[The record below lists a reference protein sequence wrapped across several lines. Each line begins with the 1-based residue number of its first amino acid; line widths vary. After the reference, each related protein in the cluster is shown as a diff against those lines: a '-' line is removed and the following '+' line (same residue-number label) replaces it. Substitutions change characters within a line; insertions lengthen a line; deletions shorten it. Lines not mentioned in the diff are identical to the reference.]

1 MSPPLGKVVILGGS
15 GFVGSALR
23 ETLPDAVLLRSR
35 TRGPGGYDVA
45 SGWMDAGPLRGADA
59 VVNLAGSPIAVRWT
73 RAARGEIRSSR
84 IGATEL
90 LVSTLARAGVAPR
103 VVVSM
108 SGANRYAAH
117 PDAPLDESA
126 PLDDSSFLGGVCRDW
141 EAPLARLSPATRAV
155 ILRTGVVIGPG
166 GALAKLAPLFR
177 LGLGGR
183 LGHGRQWMPWI
194 DLRDLA
200 ALIRLCLSPTGP
212 SGVVNATHPSPVT
225 NRTFTAAVARAVRR
239 PAFFPVPAWA
249 LRLAY
254 GQMAQEALLDSRR
267 VVPGAALA
275 AGFGFGNGLDASLAA
290 ALAGICPLGRG
301 LPGRR
306 TSV

>member
-35 TRGPGGYDVA
+35 TRAAGGYDVDA
-45 SGWMDAGPLRGADA
+45 GWMDAETLRGADA

-73 RAARGEIRSSR
+73 KSARHGIRSSR
-84 IGATEL
+84 VGTTEL
-90 LVSTLARAGVAPR
+90 LVATLARAGVSPR

-141 EAPLARLSPATRAV
+141 EAPLARLSPSTRAV

-166 GALAKLAPLFR
+166 GALAKLAPVFR

-183 LGHGRQWMPWI
+183 LGDGRQWMPWI

-200 ALIRLCLSPTGP
+200 ALIGFCLSAAGP
-212 SGVVNATHPSPVT
+212 SGVVNAVHPSPVT

-239 PAFFPVPAWA
+239 PAFLPVPAWA

-254 GQMAQEALLDSRR
+254 GQMAREALLDSRR

-275 AGFGFGNGLDASLAA
+275 AGFRFETGIDVSLRGALDGIAPPWRSL
-290 ALAGICPLGRG
+290 LGR
-301 LPGRR
+301 
-306 TSV
+306 